1 LSEDRSEAEAHSDQ
15 QALSED
21 RSEAEAHS
29 DQQALSED
37 RSEAEAHSD
46 KESLSADESPEGS
59 AERKAPE
66 ALGALRG
73 DVGGQ
78 SPPTSSLEAE
88 NRLLRLV
95 IDLTSSDLDL
105 GEVLRRV
112 PALVTEATGSDV
124 CFVHLVDEERQRVVL
139 AGATPP
145 FDEVVGTVELAIGEG
160 VAGWV
165 ARNAE
170 PAVIPD
176 KWNDQRYRYIPALR
190 GEDYAS
196 LVSVPMLVEGRVVGV
211 LNVHSEQQ
219 RTYGDAD
226 LALLTG
232 VANLVARSVEKAQ
245 LHQRLADREEALEAF
260 AARIV
265 EAQEKERR
273 HLAGEI
279 HDGISQRL
287 VSLWYHLLA
296 AGDATGDPALLEREL
311 GLAKELATAAL
322 DETRSAIAGL
332 RPSVLDDLG
341 LGPGLESLVRTLSGV
356 TVQLDVIAERL
367 PSHMDVALYR
377 IAQEALQ
384 NVMKHAG
391 ATRVRLVLERVPEGI
406 RLVVEDDG
414 HGFDPDTLTQADA
427 RPSYGMVGMNERAE
441 LIGARLSVSS
451 WPERGT
457 SIEVLVPHP
466 SPR

>member
-1 LSEDRSEAEAHSDQ
+1 LTD
-15 QALSED
+15 
-21 RSEAEAHS
+21 
-29 DQQALSED
+29 
-37 RSEAEAHSD
+37 
-46 KESLSADESPEGS
+46 DERPEGLRS
-59 AERKAPE
+59 SVAEEAPKALE
-66 ALGALRG
+66 ALL
-73 DVGGQ
+73 
-78 SPPTSSLEAE
+78 SE

-145 FDEVVGTVELAIGEG
+145 FDEQVGTVELAIGEG

-196 LVSVPMLVEGRVVGV
+196 LVSVPMLVEGRVMGV
-211 LNVHSEQQ
+211 LNVHSTEA
-219 RTYGDAD
+219 RTYGPPD

-232 VANLVARSVEKAQ
+232 VSHLVARSVEKAQ
-245 LHQRLADREEALEAF
+245 LHRRLAAREEALEGF
-260 AARIV
+260 AARTV

-296 AGDATGDPALLEREL
+296 AKDATGDPDLLDREL
-311 GLAKELATAAL
+311 ELAKELTTAAL
-322 DETRSAIAGL
+322 DETRNAIAGL

-341 LGPGLESLVRTLSGV
+341 LGPGLESLARTLAGF
-356 TVQLDVIAERL
+356 TVQLDVAAQLGVAGERL
-367 PSHMDVALYR
+367 PSHMEMALYR

-384 NVMKHAG
+384 NVVKHSG
-391 ATRVRLVLERVPEGI
+391 ASRVRLVLEKVPEGV

-414 HGFDPDTLTQADA
+414 HGFDPDTLTRSDP
-427 RPSYGMVGMNERAE
+427 RPSYGMAGMNERAE
-441 LIGARLSVSS
+441 LIGGRLSVSS

-457 SIEVLVPHP
+457 SIEVVVPLDA
-466 SPR
+466 